1 MKDIIYL
8 IWHLVYFANPYLA
21 KPSDHMASFDH
32 EMTQHCFTAMPDA
45 IWCGHPCIAV
55 FKGSCNLS
63 LHVWDSLP
71 PPSETFLVSVGWNK
85 MTWDKKLQNKRQP
98 YSPHPHIIVQFNVTN
113 PLYSLKMRGI
123 KTVTLCHWN
132 VFPFCCV
139 IWRSCWPREQAAQRE
154 GVLVNYGRQLDCFS
168 FYNGAEPN
176 KET

>member
-1 MKDIIYL
+1 MYL
-8 IWHLVYFANPYLA
+8 DYLSSA
-21 KPSDHMASFDH
+21 FTWINEVA
-32 EMTQHCFTAMPDA
+32 QHCFTAMSHA

-98 YSPHPHIIVQFNVTN
+98 YSPPPHIIVQFNLPN

-132 VFPFCCV
+132 VFPFLLCNLK
-139 IWRSCWPREQAAQRE
+139 ELLAQRASSTGGG
-154 GVLVNYGRQLDCFS
+154 GVLVNYGRQLDCVFLFIMVLS
-168 FYNGAEPN
+168 PIKKLNGYL
-176 KET
+176 

>member
-1 MKDIIYL
+1 MLSSAFRWINEI
-8 IWHLVYFANPYLA
+8 
-21 KPSDHMASFDH
+21 
-32 EMTQHCFTAMPDA
+32 TQHCFTAMPDA

-113 PLYSLKMRGI
+113 PPYSLKMRGI
-123 KTVTLCHWN
+123 KTVTLSLKRLPILLCN
-132 VFPFCCV
+132 LKELLAQ
-139 IWRSCWPREQAAQRE
+139 RESSTERE
-154 GVLVNYGRQLDCFS
+154 GVLVNYGRQLDCVFLFIMVLS
-168 FYNGAEPN
+168 PIKKLNGYL
-176 KET
+176 